1 MASAKELRE
10 QIKQS
15 REELATAVAGASGRW
30 SEEGENGPRA
40 IIEATIR
47 SEVDRAS
54 QAAALLGGNPVVAR
68 DLTLSSAEDAAAA
81 LRQLGPEVDKRF
93 SWAEDRDLSKASGG
107 TTLEQLM
114 TVHASDLAANAERV
128 RGS

>member
-1 MASAKELRE
+1 LAS
-10 QIKQS
+10 
-15 REELATAVAGASGRW
+15 AVAGASGRW
-30 SEEGENGPRA
+30 SEEGESGPRA
-40 IIEATIR
+40 IVEATLR

-54 QAAALLGGNPVVAR
+54 QAAALLGGNPVAAR
-68 DLTLSSAEDAAAA
+68 DLTLSSAEDAATA
-81 LRQLGPEVDKRF
+81 LRELGPEVDKRF

-114 TVHASDLAANAERV
+114 MTHANDLAASAQRL